1 MLVYIIF
8 LTLNEINGNI
18 ILRDNK
24 DYSINHTDLFLSFNE
39 NKSHEILGPNLPYL
53 IFDLMLTF
61 TLIML
66 FGVLVVCL
74 CYRSFFFNL
83 LIHFWSKLKSNHDN
97 INEHIIKYDRTASTN
112 YLTVLSYT
120 HYHR

>member
-8 LTLNEINGNI
+8 LTLNEINGKI

-24 DYSINHTDLFLSFNE
+24 DYSINHTEPFLSFNK

-53 IFDLMLTF
+53 IFDLMLIF

-74 CYRSFFFNL
+74 SYRSFLFNL
-83 LIHFWSKLKSNHDN
+83 LINFWSKLKLNHDN
-97 INEHIIKYDRTASTN
+97 INEHIIKYDRTASSIT
-112 YLTVLSYT
+112 
-120 HYHR
+120 